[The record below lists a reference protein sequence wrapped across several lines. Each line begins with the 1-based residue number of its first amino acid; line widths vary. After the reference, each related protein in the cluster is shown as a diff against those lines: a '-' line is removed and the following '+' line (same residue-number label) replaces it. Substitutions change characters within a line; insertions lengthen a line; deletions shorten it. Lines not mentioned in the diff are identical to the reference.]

1 MGVNTK
7 SWSNDWMIS
16 GYPHD
21 LGNSHIE
28 KLSGPFASKFPY
40 TVIIQM
46 FKDIYI
52 YIYTY
57 IYIHIYIYIYTN
69 INMYTHVYTCIYIYT
84 HMNII
89 EYIYIYIYCL
99 GRNSSQ
105 TLFIRLTVDDPLHPL
120 AS

>member
-21 LGNSHIE
+21 FGNSHIE

-40 TVIIQM
+40 TVIRCNYPNVQRYIYIYIYLYIHTVHTNIHM
-46 FKDIYI
+46 YTYILYI

-57 IYIHIYIYIYTN
+57 
-69 INMYTHVYTCIYIYT
+69 
-84 HMNII
+84 
-89 EYIYIYIYCL
+89 E
-99 GRNSSQ
+99 
-105 TLFIRLTVDDPLHPL
+105 
-120 AS
+120 